1 MESFATNVAI
11 DELIDVG
18 ADGTAEVTG
27 AGQRHGFRRRDAPTA
42 FPQIA
47 AEGKREGDK
56 DRHLMMR

>member
-47 AEGKREGDK
+47 AAGEREGDI
-56 DRHLMMR
+56 